1 MLASVPWLLWSL
13 TRAQP
18 TSSGVEL
25 QWHAPPPCPDRAA
38 VLARIDALA
47 GDDAHAG
54 IDPPQLHARVRAQTG
69 GFVLALEVR
78 TRSGQRTRTLTAAG
92 CDALADAVATEAALL
107 LDAAAQDAITT
118 PERDGSA
125 ATAVV
130 PLRGTVAIT
139 AARLVPRRPARPHA
153 RVRAGL
159 LAGSGVI
166 EAAVLAPTVGVAALW
181 RRAAATID
189 LAWWP
194 GGFAPANARGTR
206 GARLSAV
213 TVLAGGCARA
223 AGARVGASMC
233 AGFELGARIAQGV
246 GLLTPRRVVA
256 PQVAIALSPGIELAL
271 GTRVR
276 LSLGPWLRLA
286 LVRPG
291 LRIDGVGGLARARGV
306 GLGGALRLELALG
319 RAGAQSVGRIRR
331 ARTMAPQRT
340 P

>member
-25 QWHAPPPCPDRAA
+25 QWHAPPPGPDRAA

-125 ATAVV
+125 ATAVA
-130 PLRGTVAIT
+130 LRGTVAIT

-166 EAAVLAPTVGVAALW
+166 SRRARAHRRRGGAVAA
-181 RRAAATID
+181 RRRRSIRVVARR
-189 LAWWP
+189 
-194 GGFAPANARGTR
+194 FAPANARTAAR
-206 GARLSAV
+206 GCRPSRCSPAV
-213 TVLAGGCARA
+213 VRCGRRRPRG
-223 AGARVGASMC
+223 RVDVR
-233 AGFELGARIAQGV
+233 GFELGARIAQGV
-246 GLLTPRRVVA
+246 GSPRRAVVA
-256 PQVAIALSPGIELAL
+256 PQVAPALSPGIELAL

-276 LSLGPWLRLA
+276 LSLGPWLRSA

-291 LRIDGVGGLARARGV
+291 LRSTASAARAGPRR
-306 GLGGALRLELALG
+306 GLGGAVRLELVPSRR
-319 RAGAQSVGRIRR
+319 RATVGRIRR
-331 ARTMAPQRT
+331 ARAMAPQRT